1 MKHQGYDYR
10 AVGARVKAARRA
22 KGYTQEYVAEKTD
35 MDCQNISNIE
45 RGVCGLSVGTLIELC
60 RTLETSADYILFGQS
75 GGGPLERLY
84 ADMDEKQRK
93 FVEEL
98 ILLYAE
104 SRR

>member
-45 RGVCGLSVGTLIELC
+45 R
-60 RTLETSADYILFGQS
+60 DYILFGQS